1 MGRRIILAMCFSL
14 AAASTA
20 LAQSGGTVTG
30 RVTSAD
36 GAAPVPGATVI
47 LLGTTRGA
55 VTDSAGRFRLAGI
68 PAGAHRFEAR
78 RIGFLYSDQSVTVV
92 AGQAVVANFAL
103 ATSPI
108 TLEAVKT
115 VGYGTQEAR
124 TVTGAVATVSA
135 ENIKQI
141 ATSDPAKALQGR
153 VAGVEVVASNNEPG
167 SAMQVRIRGV
177 R

>member
-55 VTDSAGRFRLAGI
+55 VTDSDGRYRLAGV

-78 RIGFLYSDQSVTVV
+78 RIGFLSSAQSVVV
-92 AGQAVVANFAL
+92 GDMKWPRMTFSGRPAFAVYV
-103 ATSPI
+103 
-108 TLEAVKT
+108 
-115 VGYGTQEAR
+115 
-124 TVTGAVATVSA
+124 
-135 ENIKQI
+135 
-141 ATSDPAKALQGR
+141 
-153 VAGVEVVASNNEPG
+153 
-167 SAMQVRIRGV
+167 
-177 R
+177 